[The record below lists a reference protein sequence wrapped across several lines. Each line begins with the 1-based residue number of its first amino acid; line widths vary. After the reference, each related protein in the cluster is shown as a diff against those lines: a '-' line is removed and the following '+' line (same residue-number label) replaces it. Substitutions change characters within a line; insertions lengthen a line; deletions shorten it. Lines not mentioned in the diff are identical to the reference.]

1 MVILLNKPA
10 TRYQKGDY
18 IVYEYGGTQCPVIVV
33 LAEEILEKKGNVLTI
48 EVEVFRGK
56 ERKHWIQV
64 VTDTPE
70 NQKNGI
76 VDELYE
82 IIEGEKIRLEN
93 DDNNAVRELY
103 RWVIPPEGERLSKA
117 VLVQKRL
124 VLPGRY
130 YVTAQCARH
139 MEQINGRPVR
149 VERCL
154 SGEFLWTNISVSM
167 VDTQN
172 QEIIYYM
179 KVMKWGNK
187 QRNSRKK
194 SFGGLTSNGG

>member
-56 ERKHWIQV
+56 ERKHW
-64 VTDTPE
+64 
-70 NQKNGI
+70 
-76 VDELYE
+76 
-82 IIEGEKIRLEN
+82 
-93 DDNNAVRELY
+93 
-103 RWVIPPEGERLSKA
+103 
-117 VLVQKRL
+117 KRL